1 MKRILMLMGILILVV
16 SLIACG
22 NATNN
27 TSDVAATNTENVEE
41 EAVEETTEETT
52 EAVESE
58 TSEEETEEELAVGK
72 RIPNYELKTLDGET
86 VSLHDY
92 DGKIIL
98 LNFWA
103 TW

>member
-1 MKRILMLMGILILVV
+1 MKRVLMLVGILILVV

-22 NATNN
+22 NAADTEEV
-27 TSDVAATNTENVEE
+27 VAETNTENVEE
-41 EAVEETTEETT
+41 EVVENTEEP
-52 EAVESE
+52 VV
-58 TSEEETEEELAVGK
+58 SEEDDDSEPELAVGK
-72 RIPNYELKTLDGET
+72 RIPNYELKTLEGET

>member
-1 MKRILMLMGILILVV
+1 MKKVLILIGILALTLSLV
-16 SLIACG
+16 ACG
-22 NATNN
+22 NADANNAEEVNN
-27 TSDVAATNTENVEE
+27 TTETVAANETQATNEVVENDS
-41 EAVEETTEETT
+41 EAVE
-52 EAVESE
+52 
-58 TSEEETEEELAVGK
+58 TSTSDEEELAVGK
-72 RIPNYELKTLDGET
+72 RVPNYELTTLEGET

>member
-1 MKRILMLMGILILVV
+1 MKKVLILIGILALTLSLV
-16 SLIACG
+16 ACG
-22 NATNN
+22 NADVSEADEINN
-27 TSDVAATNTENVEE
+27 TSENVATNETEATNEVVENDS
-41 EAVEETTEETT
+41 EAVE
-52 EAVESE
+52 
-58 TSEEETEEELAVGK
+58 TSTSDEEELAVGK
-72 RIPNYELKTLDGET
+72 RIPNYELTTLEGET

>member
-1 MKRILMLMGILILVV
+1 MKKVLILLGIMAL
-16 SLIACG
+16 SFALIACG
-22 NATNN
+22 NADVNN
-27 TSDVAATNTENVEE
+27 TDNASDEVVENTASETNTTENN
-41 EAVEETTEETT
+41 TET
-52 EAVESE
+52 EATESD
-58 TSEEETEEELAVGK
+58 TSTGDEEVLAVDK
-72 RIPNYELKTLDGET
+72 RVPNYELTTLDGET

>member
-1 MKRILMLMGILILVV
+1 MRKVLILLGIMAL
-16 SLIACG
+16 SLTLIACG
-22 NATNN
+22 NADVNTSENTSNEVVENTANEETPADTNN
-27 TSDVAATNTENVEE
+27 QAEAT
-41 EAVEETTEETT
+41 
-52 EAVESE
+52 ESE
-58 TSEEETEEELAVGK
+58 TSTGDEEVLAVDK
-72 RIPNYELKTLDGET
+72 RVPNYELTTLDGET

>member
-1 MKRILMLMGILILVV
+1 MKRSIVLIGIMVLAL

-22 NATNN
+22 NASSSNEVEVNN
-27 TSDVAATNTENVEE
+27 TTENVANEN
-41 EAVEETTEETT
+41 VTPSEETTD
-52 EAVESE
+52 AVA
-58 TSEEETEEELAVGK
+58 SEEETEDTSEEELAVGK
-72 RIPNYELKTLDGET
+72 RVPNYELTTLEGET